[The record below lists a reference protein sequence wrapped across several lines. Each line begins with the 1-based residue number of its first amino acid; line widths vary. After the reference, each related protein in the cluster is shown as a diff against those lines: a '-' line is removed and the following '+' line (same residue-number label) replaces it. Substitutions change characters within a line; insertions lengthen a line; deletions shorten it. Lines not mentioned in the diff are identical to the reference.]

1 MKNQNI
7 IDKKHPFSADRP
19 IGGKKYDLLSRA
31 QFAEKIALALSNWS
45 QGDSLVT
52 AIYGKWG
59 DGKTSVKNMII
70 ENLRENKKNINI
82 IEFNPW
88 QWQDQKSLLSAF
100 FDEIQ
105 IQLGKNDSQKN
116 LKKAARKWQI
126 YSARL
131 QLINILS
138 SNSYQ
143 SLSYILGLTGIAGFL
158 ISLILPDW
166 SKYALCLIAI
176 MMLIVSIT
184 AKFGETFTSVLAKL
198 SILKAQEP
206 LEDIKQEV
214 SQLLSTLDSP
224 IIIIIDD
231 IDRLQPN
238 DIETLIQIIKTNADF
253 PNLIYLLFSQ
263 RDILEKSLSKNNI
276 YHGSEYLEKI
286 VQVAFD
292 LPPIKSDSLHNI
304 LLLKVEE
311 LLKSQNESEKFQHE
325 YWNNIF
331 TPGLSFYFKNL
342 RDINRFISTFSFQLG
357 MLRPNNVLE
366 VNPVDLVAVETL
378 RLFEPFVYESIHKN
392 HSLFTANPPR
402 ENWGKEINKKIFE
415 NCLALAT
422 NKETV
427 KKILIKLFPNVRWC
441 VENYHENVTEEH
453 RRDLRICSESIFNR
467 YFTLSLSENE
477 ISEKDIQRFFSSM
490 SDKNELTSHLL
501 DLHAREI
508 LSNFIVNFD
517 AYKTKIDIKYAENV
531 ISAFFNVGEIMSY
544 DLFSEC
550 SYALRIIYGSIE
562 SEKNLSR
569 KKEYIL
575 NNLNIA
581 TTISLPS
588 YLIGCEIDSIE
599 EKKFKFVFQKEDLN
613 TLKSVGLKLIH
624 QSRDNGLLNKAA
636 DLARILNLWQQLENL
651 NVVQAWLDI
660 LLSTEEGIIKFLRS
674 FTVKSYKSI
683 GNHTQISLHMDT
695 SAINKYINFNIVA
708 TKIASID
715 ISTLN
720 EDDKK
725 IIFAALEAQRR
736 T

>member
-1 MKNQNI
+1 MTQ
-7 IDKKHPFSADRP
+7 KKIVSEHPFSNDRP
-19 IGGKKYDLLSRA
+19 ITSKKHDLLNRS

-70 ENLRENKKNINI
+70 ENLGENKKNIKI

-158 ISLILPDW
+158 ISLILPGW

-214 SQLLSTLDSP
+214 SQLLSKLDSP

-238 DIETLIQIIKTNADF
+238 DIETLIQIIKKNADF

-286 VQVAFD
+286 VQVAFN
-292 LPPIKSDSLHNI
+292 LPPIRPDSISHILLSRIENI
-304 LLLKVEE
+304 LTTV
-311 LLKSQNESEKFQHE
+311 NESDKFQHE
-325 YWNNIF
+325 RWHNLF
-331 TPGLSFYFKNL
+331 APGLSEYFKNL
-342 RDINRFISTFSFQLG
+342 RDVNRFTSTFSFQLG
-357 MLRPNNVLE
+357 MLKPNDILE
-366 VNPVDLVAVETL
+366 VNPVDLATIETL
-378 RLFEPFVYESIHKN
+378 RLFEPNLYESIHKN
-392 HSLFTANPPR
+392 RSLFTSNPPR
-402 ENWGKEINKKIFE
+402 ENWEKGINKKIFD
-415 NCLALAT
+415 NCLTLAL
-422 NKETV
+422 NPEKSKE
-427 KKILIKLFPNVRWC
+427 ILIRLFRMCVGVLKIIMKTQQIII
-441 VENYHENVTEEH
+441 VENYAYAH
-453 RRDLRICSESIFNR
+453 R
-467 YFTLSLSENE
+467 
-477 ISEKDIQRFFSSM
+477 
-490 SDKNELTSHLL
+490 
-501 DLHAREI
+501 
-508 LSNFIVNFD
+508 
-517 AYKTKIDIKYAENV
+517 
-531 ISAFFNVGEIMSY
+531 
-544 DLFSEC
+544 
-550 SYALRIIYGSIE
+550 
-562 SEKNLSR
+562 
-569 KKEYIL
+569 
-575 NNLNIA
+575 
-581 TTISLPS
+581 
-588 YLIGCEIDSIE
+588 
-599 EKKFKFVFQKEDLN
+599 KF
-613 TLKSVGLKLIH
+613 
-624 QSRDNGLLNKAA
+624 
-636 DLARILNLWQQLENL
+636 
-651 NVVQAWLDI
+651 
-660 LLSTEEGIIKFLRS
+660 
-674 FTVKSYKSI
+674 SI
-683 GNHTQISLHMDT
+683 GIFLCAYLKMKYPNQI
-695 SAINKYINFNIVA
+695 F
-708 TKIASID
+708 
-715 ISTLN
+715 
-720 EDDKK
+720 KK
-725 IIFAALEAQRR
+725 SFHLWI